1 MASRN
6 YRNATVPVP
15 VERLDHWLI
24 TIRAAIDVI
33 MDAYPDLQEPLQP
46 AEQLVVTAIHQLS
59 LTENAILQALG
70 NELGYAPSRLVDP
83 VQ

>member
-1 MASRN
+1 MANPN
-6 YRNATVPVP
+6 YRNATALVP

-24 TIRAAIDVI
+24 AVRASIDVI
-33 MDAYPDLQEPLQP
+33 MAAYPDIHEPMQP

-59 LTENAILQALG
+59 LTENAILQVLG
-70 NELGYAPSRLVDP
+70 QEMVYVPARLVDP

>member
-1 MASRN
+1 MASPN

-24 TIRAAIDVI
+24 AIRAAVDVI

-59 LTENAILQALG
+59 LTEAAILQVLG
-70 NELGYAPSRLVDP
+70 QEMGYVPACLVDP